1 MKKLA
6 GLIFP
11 LVVIL
16 LLSSCSSKEV
26 TKDEKTQKDS
36 TYVFDQVPVDSV
48 KKVMTPTDGLTNA
61 VVLETKYTVQM
72 GAFST
77 QEKADAFTVAAKKK
91 LNLDMTIKFSNE
103 KNLFIVQITPPY
115 STKMEADKERDNIK
129 QFQEYKDV
137 WTVTIK

>member
-6 GLIFP
+6 GLIFS

-16 LLSSCSSKEV
+16 LLSSCSNKDV
-26 TKDEKTQKDS
+26 TKEDTPKKDS
-36 TYVFDQVPVDSV
+36 TYVFDQVPVDTV
-48 KKVMTPTDGLTNA
+48 KHQETAQVEPTG
-61 VVLETKYTVQM
+61 TKYTVQM

-77 QEKADAFTVAAKKK
+77 KEKADVFTSAAKQK

-103 KNLFIVQITPPY
+103 LNLFIVQLSRSY
-115 STKMEADKERDNIK
+115 ATKPEADKQRDNIK
-129 QFQEYKDV
+129 QFQEYKDA